1 MKHELE
7 IKSQLPGIQKKKE
20 KLKKG
25 ELPLLKYC
33 GIITLNTKHFRF

>member
-1 MKHELE
+1 MQMKHELE

-25 ELPLLKYC
+25 ELPLL
-33 GIITLNTKHFRF
+33 